1 MGGPSSLFQIDK
13 KNNLPRRER
22 RYISMHDY
30 LKIDGDRRV
39 HRKIRGRRISKFDDR
54 VAIREG
60 S

>member
-1 MGGPSSLFQIDK
+1 
-13 KNNLPRRER
+13 
-22 RYISMHDY
+22 MHDY